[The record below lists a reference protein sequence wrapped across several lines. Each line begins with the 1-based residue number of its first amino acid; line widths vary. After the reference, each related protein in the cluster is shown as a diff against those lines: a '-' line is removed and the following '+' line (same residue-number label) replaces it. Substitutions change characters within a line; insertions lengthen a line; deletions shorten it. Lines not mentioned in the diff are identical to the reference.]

1 MNDELRISNFPGKIR
16 HISSR
21 KLGELEVV
29 LHNVNGFFQET
40 LAKSFFDENMQSGT
54 GRFKFQVLGL
64 IQYT

>member
-40 LAKSFFDENMQSGT
+40 LEKWFFYEKMQTRTNKST
-54 GRFKFQVLGL
+54 FQVLR
-64 IQYT
+64 